1 MKTKSVGSAFTI
13 ISLIT
18 FIIGCTSFGG
28 NNPITPAS
36 TPSPASINISNTETP
51 TIMTSPVVDTATAL
65 VINSASPCV
74 GASAPAQWKH
84 VVVLMFE
91 NHDTVIGSSSLP
103 YISALANKC
112 GTFDNW
118 NDADFKVDGT
128 SDGEYNSKPNYAT
141 LTNGLS
147 PTAHGILTDKY
158 QSQTSAISIYDQL
171 NQSGKT
177 FKDYYDAEPGGCS
190 VEFNGAYHDPIRYYT
205 SMASIC
211 DQHDVPLSNF
221 MDDVNNGSLPDFSM
235 IIPSNDHNMHD
246 NSLESGDAW
255 AKTFLEPLLNSAA
268 YQKGDMAVFFLWDED
283 SPVPNVLIA
292 PSIVS
297 NSNVPVPN
305 GNPISHF
312 SALRTW
318 EEMLGLPL
326 LGDTNQAPSLLTFFG
341 KP

>member
-1 MKTKSVGSAFTI
+1 MKTKVLVGNM
-13 ISLIT
+13 IT
-18 FIIGCTSFGG
+18 LLLTLFVFGCTSSQN
-28 NNPITPAS
+28 NNPISTISPILENTNVISTKTPAAI
-36 TPSPASINISNTETP
+36 T
-51 TIMTSPVVDTATAL
+51 MTATDT
-65 VINSASPCV
+65 ITTNSTKPCI

-91 NHDTVIGSSSLP
+91 NHHTVIGSPNLP
-103 YISALANKC
+103 YITALASNC
-112 GTFDNW
+112 GTYDNW
-118 NDADFKVDGT
+118 NDADFRVNGT
-128 SDGEYNSKPNYAT
+128 PDGEYNSKPNYAT

-147 PTAHGILTDKY
+147 PSAHGILTDKY
-158 QSQTSAISIYDQL
+158 ESKTSAESIYDQL
-171 NQSGKT
+171 NHAGKT

-211 DQHDVPLSNF
+211 DEHDVPLSNF
-221 MDDVNNGSLPDFSM
+221 MEDLNSGNLPVFSM

-255 AKTFLEPLLNSAA
+255 AKSFLEPLLNSAA

-292 PSIVS
+292 PSIVP
-297 NSNVPVPN
+297 NSKIPVPT
-305 GNPISHF
+305 GNPVSHF

-326 LGDTNQAPSLLTFFG
+326 LGDTKSAPSLLTFFG
-341 KP
+341 NP